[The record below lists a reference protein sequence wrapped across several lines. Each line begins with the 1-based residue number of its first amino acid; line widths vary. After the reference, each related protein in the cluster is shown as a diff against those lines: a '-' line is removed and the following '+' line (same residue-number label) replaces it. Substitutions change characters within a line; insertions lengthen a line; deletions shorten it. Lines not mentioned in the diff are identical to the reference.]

1 MTDYWDCPYNNIT
14 DENRVKYKDER
25 KNILEKI
32 THEIKIKIDKNC
44 NALYDDAISFS
55 LIQVKKIMF
64 QRGAI
69 GSFVDDTTYRSKN
82 QLIVQTEIKYRLNTE
97 NGGFTPDKSRGPK
110 APRDLSG
117 VNPTFEVFYRLKTYS
132 RRFC

>member
-97 NGGFTPDKSRGPK
+97 NGGFTPDKSRGPEGFIW
-110 APRDLSG
+110 R
-117 VNPTFEVFYRLKTYS
+117 
-132 RRFC
+132 